1 MPTLARK
8 AAGALAAAGLAMQ
21 PSLAAAQQRPCI
33 TEEEVS
39 AMAIYSVPSLV
50 QAVRARCGGELSSS
64 GFLAREGD
72 AFASR
77 YAGLQNAVWPRAKA
91 GLLKFG
97 AGRKIDGR
105 DAMAM
110 FADLPDTAVRPLI
123 DALIVQE
130 VSAKLALKDCGKIER
145 LMGAVALIDPE
156 VTGTL
161 LGVVVG
167 LAGVAEP
174 ATCPARRT

>member
-1 MPTLARK
+1 MRVATRL
-8 AAGALAAAGLAMQ
+8 AGLIGAASLAIY

-50 QAVRARCGGELSSS
+50 QAVRTRCNGQLAAS

-72 AFASR
+72 AFAGR
-77 YAGLQNAVWPRAKA
+77 YANLQNVVWPKAKS

-97 AGRKIDGR
+97 AGRQVDGR
-105 DAMAM
+105 DASEM
-110 FADLPDTAVRPLI
+110 FAGLPDSAVRPLI

-130 VSAKLALKDCGKIER
+130 ASAKIAAKDCGKIER
-145 LMGAVALIDPE
+145 LMDAVSPIDPE

-161 LGVVVG
+161 LGVILG
-167 LAGVAEP
+167 LAGLDTP
-174 ATCPARRT
+174 AVCQRRV